1 MNEPKNHVFLRSE
14 LRAILAGLAM
24 AAAGTSSG
32 DFADGFNAALL
43 AVAVAVGLEDAPPMT
58 QRTITVEQ
66 PRRAR
71 LAGGIR

>member
-14 LRAILAGLAM
+14 LRSILAALAL
-24 AAAGTSSG
+24 AGGTSSG

-58 QRTITVEQ
+58 HRTITVEQ

-71 LAGGIR
+71 LAGGI